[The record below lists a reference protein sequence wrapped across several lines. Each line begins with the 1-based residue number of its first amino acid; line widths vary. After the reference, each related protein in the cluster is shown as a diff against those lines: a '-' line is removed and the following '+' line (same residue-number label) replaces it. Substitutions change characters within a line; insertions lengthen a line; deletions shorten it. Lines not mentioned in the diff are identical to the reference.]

1 MDFEAKVISRE
12 VSELL
17 WEMEKTVSTA
27 ESCTGGRIAEA
38 IISVPGA
45 SKYFKGGI
53 ISYVDEI
60 KESLLGVDHQV
71 LVEQTAVCEEVAR
84 QMVIGACKALNTFD
98 LSGCEIFTSCEP
110 CPMCFGAIYWA
121 HLDKIYMGNDRKDAA
136 KIGFDDD
143 FIYQEIALT
152 PEKRE
157 KPSEILL
164 RDEAL
169 EAFRMWEEKEDKTEY

>member
-1 MDFEAKVISRE
+1 MTNKELMRRAIELSKQSVRNGGGPFGAVIARNGEIIAEGSNCVTIDCDPTAHAE
-12 VSELL
+12 VSTIR
-17 WEMEKTVSTA
+17 K
-27 ESCTGGRIAEA
+27 
-38 IISVPGA
+38 
-45 SKYFKGGI
+45 
-53 ISYVDEI
+53 
-60 KESLLGVDHQV
+60 
-71 LVEQTAVCEEVAR
+71 
-84 QMVIGACKALNTFD
+84 ACKALKTFD

-143 FIYQEIALT
+143 FIYQENALT
-152 PEKRE
+152 ADKRK

-169 EAFRMWEEKEDKTEY
+169 EAFRMWDEKEDKTEY

>member
-1 MDFEAKVISRE
+1 MTNKELMRRAIELSKMSVQNGGGPFGAVIACNGKIVAEGSNCVTLDCDPTAHAE
-12 VSELL
+12 VSTIR
-17 WEMEKTVSTA
+17 K
-27 ESCTGGRIAEA
+27 
-38 IISVPGA
+38 
-45 SKYFKGGI
+45 
-53 ISYVDEI
+53 
-60 KESLLGVDHQV
+60 
-71 LVEQTAVCEEVAR
+71 
-84 QMVIGACKALNTFD
+84 ACKALNTFD
-98 LSGCEIFTSCEP
+98 LSGCEIYTSCEP

-143 FIYQEIALT
+143 FIYQEIALS
-152 PEKRE
+152 PEQRE